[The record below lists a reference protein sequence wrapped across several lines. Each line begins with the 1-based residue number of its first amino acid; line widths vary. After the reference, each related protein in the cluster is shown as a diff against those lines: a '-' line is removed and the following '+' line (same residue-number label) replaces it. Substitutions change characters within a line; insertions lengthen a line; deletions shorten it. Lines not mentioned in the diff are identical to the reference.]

1 MRTTHFIATII
12 LFSPEVNSLFSQSM
26 LVSCESNVYDCPVLE
41 QPDNQLS
48 TNWQVSGTD
57 ISIPCFNPNNSNQF
71 LFVKKLEGI
80 QGSTICV
87 HDLETGISN
96 CLTMQHGLL
105 FQPRWHSSN
114 WVIFTGNYGYV
125 YRVNMDGGEI
135 QQISTNDLFKRPI
148 WRPDGQ
154 TWIANTS
161 LNAEGDIEVYSL
173 DGSIDELIPGVE
185 FNMGD
190 WSAEN
195 GIVTKYGNSSLSY
208 QLAWS
213 GENNLNW
220 QILDFDTP
228 PNNHSLTDL
237 KWIPMS
243 NEVMFSQGQKDI
255 SKINVLTQEIQMVR
269 DGCYDRYYGVFSI
282 SHDGSK
288 IVAERF
294 LTTHYYTEGLYN
306 YKVVKKEIVI
316 MNCDGTDETVI
327 DLEGSIMVSE
337 EEPRVDVQVFPNPAR
352 EAVNIKSEVF
362 IQNAPIRLFDAL
374 GREVY
379 SKRMTGMAETL
390 DLQSLPAGLYVLQV
404 GAGKELRHFKIVKE

>member
-1 MRTTHFIATII
+1 
-12 LFSPEVNSLFSQSM
+12 M

-41 QPDNQLS
+41 QPDNKLS
-48 TNWQVSGTD
+48 TNWQVSGTN
-57 ISIPCFNPNNSNQF
+57 ISFPCFNPQNSNE
-71 LFVKKLEGI
+71 FVFVRKLPDSPA
-80 QGSTICV
+80 STLCI
-87 HDLETGISN
+87 HNLETGISN
-96 CLTMQHGLL
+96 CLPVEHGIQ
-105 FQPRWHSSN
+105 FQPRWHSSGGILFRGN
-114 WVIFTGNYGYV
+114 WSDV
-125 YRVNMDGGEI
+125 YRIMSTGGEI
-135 QQISTNDLFKRPI
+135 DTVSTPSETISYKRPI

-154 TWIANTS
+154 AWIANTS
-161 LNAEGDIEVYSL
+161 LNAEGDIEVYGL
-173 DGSIDELIPGVE
+173 DGSVEELIPGVE

-190 WSAEN
+190 WSSEN

>member
-1 MRTTHFIATII
+1 
-12 LFSPEVNSLFSQSM
+12 
-26 LVSCESNVYDCPVLE
+26 
-41 QPDNQLS
+41 
-48 TNWQVSGTD
+48 
-57 ISIPCFNPNNSNQF
+57 
-71 LFVKKLEGI
+71 
-80 QGSTICV
+80 
-87 HDLETGISN
+87 LETGISN

-161 LNAEGDIEVYSL
+161 LNAEGDIEVYGL

-213 GENNLNW
+213 GENILNW

-282 SHDGSK
+282 SHDGLK

-337 EEPRVDVQVFPNPAR
+337 ELPTADMQVYPNPSAGLF
-352 EAVNIKSEVF
+352 NIQTPTHL
-362 IQNAPIRLFDAL
+362 QNASVAVHDLTGRQVYRARLSGANH
-374 GREVY
+374 
-379 SKRMTGMAETL
+379 TI
-390 DLQSLPAGLYVLQV
+390 DLSTVPTGLYILSI
-404 GAGKELRHFKIVKE
+404 GEAPEAKRIKILKE